1 MRASNSVNGTPSF
14 WARRLP
20 RVVLPFPLMPAMTIR
35 RATGLEPSPVETFY
49 GVFTSGGEDGADPS
63 SKAATTIQRGL
74 SNETQIAHL
83 PNRGRGRTRLR
94 LGRVGIEVH
103 RRELLHP
110 RRNGGVAVQLC
121 LHRSRRLRSGVA
133 LPVQPDR
140 RIAATGIGS
149 YIEWPGERHSDPG
162 GRLVVLGQPERPEST
177 FRRLVPSLDGTA
189 RVHDHD
195 QRRRRRQPPSG
206 PESSSDS
213 RSESRAEPRA

>member
-94 LGRVGIEVH
+94 LCRVGIEVH

-110 RRNGGVAVQLC
+110 RRNGGLAVQL
-121 LHRSRRLRSGVA
+121 
-133 LPVQPDR
+133 DR

-195 QRRRRRQPPSG
+195 QRHRRRPPPSG